1 MDKILLIIVAIRR
14 IDAIKEVRSLTS
26 WGLYEAK
33 EAVENGMIFDD
44 LGNMR
49 RFMLSLQS
57 RLGSDQV
64 MFQCRPY
71 RDAGPQDA
79 TGMNF

>member
-14 IDAIKEVRSLTS
+14 IDAIEEVRSLTN

-49 RFMLSLQS
+49 RFMLALQS
-57 RLGSDQV
+57 RLGSGHV
-64 MFQCRPY
+64 TFQCHLY
-71 RDAGPQDA
+71 RNAGPQDA